1 MMMLTPKSVCRALAG
16 GCSVAVL
23 SAGCGFNGVNTL
35 PLPGTVGNG
44 SGHAVYHVEISNVGS
59 LEQNSP
65 VMINDVV
72 VGSVGPMKLSGWHAD
87 VEVSVLPDV
96 VVPGNAV
103 ATVGQTSLL
112 GSMHLQLNPP
122 LGEPPTGRLAPG
134 ATIPLAR
141 SVAYPST
148 EQTLSSL
155 SVIVNAGGLGQIG
168 DIIHS
173 FNGVLSGHQDQ
184 IRDLLQRLDV
194 FVGTFDR
201 QREQLNKVIDAM
213 NRLTGTLA
221 GQKDVITRA
230 LQKIPPALEVLIRE
244 RPRLVTAL
252 DKLRVFSNTATK
264 VVHDSQSDLVANLQH
279 LEPTIRALADI
290 GPDLDLAIASAPIFP
305 YTQNLI
311 DRAVRGDYINEFVT
325 LDITVPRLKRGL
337 FRGTRWGQEQAPTVP
352 APGDPDWQMY
362 TRDPLGFTVGPP
374 PAAPMPPA
382 DSFAQSQAQPPAD
395 PQAGPPAPQPPPP
408 AEAPNPAPPETPAA
422 PPAVPA
428 PAAGGN

>member
-1 MMMLTPKSVCRALAG
+1 MIMVTPRSACRALVAG
-16 GCSVAVL
+16 CCVAL
-23 SAGCGFNGVNTL
+23 ISAGCGFDGVNSL

-44 SGHAVYHVEISNVGS
+44 GGTIYHVEITDVGS

-72 VGSVGPMKLSGWHAD
+72 VGSVGRMKLNGWHAD
-87 VEVSVLPDV
+87 VQVSVRPDV
-96 VVPGNAV
+96 VVPANAV

-122 LGEPPTGRLAPG
+122 LGEAASGALTPG
-134 ATIPLAR
+134 ATIPLNR
-141 SVAYPST
+141 STAYPST

-155 SVIVNAGGLGQIG
+155 SIIVNAGGLGQIG

-173 FNGVLSGHQDQ
+173 FNGVLSGHESQ
-184 IRDLLQRLDV
+184 IRDLLTRLDV

-201 QREQLNKVIDAM
+201 QRDQLNNAIDAM

-221 GQKDVITRA
+221 GQRDVITRA

-244 RPRLVTAL
+244 RPRLTAAL
-252 DKLRVFSNTATK
+252 DKLRVFSNTATGL
-264 VVHDSQSDLVANLQH
+264 VHDSEDDLVANLQH
-279 LEPTIRALADI
+279 LEPTVRALADV
-290 GPDLDLAIASAPIFP
+290 GPDLDLALANAPIFP

-325 LDITVPRLKRGL
+325 LDITVPRLKRDL
-337 FRGTRWGQEQAPTVP
+337 FRGTHWGQRGAPVVP

-362 TRDPLGFTVGPP
+362 TRDPLGAPLASP
-374 PAAPMPPA
+374 PAAPLPPA
-382 DSFAQSQAQPPAD
+382 DGFAQAQAAAN
-395 PQAGPPAPQPPPP
+395 PQAGPATPPPP
-408 AEAPNPAPPETPAA
+408 PDGTPAPPV
-422 PPAVPA
+422 VPG
-428 PAAGGN
+428 PGGN